1 MIKRVEIQVFGRVQG
16 VFFRFQANTC
26 AKELDLTGWVKN
38 EEDGSVKIVAE
49 GEKENLQKLIAW
61 TKKGSLFARVDKI
74 EVKWEEGKG
83 EFEKF
88 ETKYS

>member
-1 MIKRVEIQVFGRVQG
+1 MIKRVTIQVFGRVQG
-16 VFFRFQANTC
+16 VFFRSQSTKKAN
-26 AKELDLTGWVKN
+26 KLNLTGWVGN
-38 EEDGSVKIVAE
+38 EPDGSVEIMAE
-49 GEKENLQKLIAW
+49 GEEENLEKLIEW
-61 TKKGSLFARVDKI
+61 TKRGPLLARVDKV